1 MQLSEIKTYVYRMK
15 VQRRF
20 SYIHIH
26 KFQGL
31 EFHHYCTFCLHSL
44 QQIATDAINIHLAL
58 APLYAQL
65 IKYIE
70 YKNLPQRPSLQ
81 NLGHLLQRSPS
92 VYGLP
97 KSDCLQRHNTNFNM
111 TVYISQRK

>member
-31 EFHHYCTFCLHSL
+31 EFLHYCTFCLHSL

-65 IKYIE
+65 IRFIDW
-70 YKNLPQRPSLQ
+70 
-81 NLGHLLQRSPS
+81 
-92 VYGLP
+92 V
-97 KSDCLQRHNTNFNM
+97 
-111 TVYISQRK
+111 